1 MIDIREMQRRGVVRI
16 PRKEINIPETAV
28 SKDGF
33 VDFGSSSK
41 PSFSTDNLTSS
52 PETADSSNA
61 SFFGFMDGSA
71 SSSDSGP
78 TEKFSTEVDGYSKR
92 EVDAKMV
99 DLDNKVYKLE
109 QRIELLEKKLDVGQS
124 NSSSSVG
131 AMGW

>member
-16 PRKEINIPETAV
+16 PKQEINIPDSSV

-41 PSFSTDNLTSS
+41 PSSSTDNLTGS
-52 PETADSSNA
+52 PKTADSSNA
-61 SFFGFMDGSA
+61 SFFGFMDSPT
-71 SSSDSGP
+71 SSQAQSSP
-78 TEKFSTEVDGYSKR
+78 ETFSSEVDGYSKR
-92 EVDAKMV
+92 EVDAKIV
-99 DLDNKVYKLE
+99 DLDNKIYKLE

-124 NSSSSVG
+124 SGGSVG